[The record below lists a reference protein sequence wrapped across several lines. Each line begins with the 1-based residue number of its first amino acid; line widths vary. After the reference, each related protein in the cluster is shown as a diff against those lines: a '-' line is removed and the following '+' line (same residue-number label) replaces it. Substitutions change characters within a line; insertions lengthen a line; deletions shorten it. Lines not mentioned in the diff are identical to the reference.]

1 MPLFP
6 PDSLIAMELKD
17 NQSFFKALLK
27 RTLLF
32 NILLLAGMIA
42 FYPEEIG
49 ALAAGMGLGVLYIL
63 SLAATAR
70 SQVKHWQLPLS
81 FFRMLLFAVLI
92 AWLGNFNTL
101 GIIVVICG
109 FLSYKGVLILD
120 CILFVIKSSCS
131 GSKTSDD
138 L

>member
-1 MPLFP
+1 MTIP
-6 PDSLIAMELKD
+6 PTGSLIAMELKD
-17 NQSFFKALLK
+17 NQSFFQALLK
-27 RTLLF
+27 RTLLLDTL
-32 NILLLAGMIA
+32 ILGGVAV
-42 FYPEEIG
+42 FYPQHIW
-49 ALAAGMGLGVLYIL
+49 ALVAGMGLGILYIL

-70 SQVKHWQLPLS
+70 SQIKYLQLPLS
-81 FFRMLLFAVLI
+81 FCRMILFAILI
-92 AWLGNFNTL
+92 AWLGNFKTL

-120 CILFVIKSSCS
+120 CILFVIKSSFS